1 MNKIRFVFLL
11 IILST
16 GFSLSAQDVP
26 PVKIDVKTS
35 PEVLQPGDKGLLKV
49 TFTFPE
55 GFHQTKTPDFFYIL
69 PAEGEAGRF
78 LSLGEI
84 QYPEGI
90 EEDGL
95 VNYYGKTVL
104 STEITITGEAPPG
117 YRPKIRAGWQI
128 CSNEGTCFFPEEQS
142 LPLAANTISKEA
154 PPKTQSGFLTLLKFI
169 LFAFTG
175 GLLLN
180 VMPCVLPILSM
191 RALNLI
197 NQSKNDNRS
206 IFISAMLY
214 GLGVL
219 VSLLVLAV
227 IVIALKFTGQLAG
240 WGFQFQNPVFVSVLM
255 VTIFIFS
262 LSLFDVFLINPPGM
276 NSMVRAASKKGYIG
290 SFFNGIFA
298 VLLATP
304 CTAPFLGSAL
314 GFAFSQSATFILLSF
329 TAIGA
334 GFALPFILLGL
345 WPAAIKALPKPGKW
359 MDTFKELMGFLLLG
373 TVVYLFSTLR
383 YEVDSDGQLKVLLYL
398 LTAAFIAWIY
408 GKLSSPASKVRT
420 SKAAFAGAV
429 ILLILSGV
437 YFLDFHKG
445 TGESTAVQEQVS
457 EVKEGWELFSPE
469 NLKQHIDKGN
479 AVLVQFSAKWCTVCK
494 VNDRVIFN
502 SEKGKTFFRERDI
515 ALLYGDYTSRDPVIG
530 EWIRMYGKAGVP
542 VYAYYPPGS
551 SDYKVLPE
559 ILTWNI
565 IENAVKTNQKGNAVK
580 TLDGSSF
587 FSQP

>member
-1 MNKIRFVFLL
+1 MNRFLSFFLL
-11 IILST
+11 LLLSVS
-16 GFSLSAQDVP
+16 FFLSAQDVP
-26 PVKIDVKTS
+26 PVTVEVQTS
-35 PEVLQPGDKGLLKV
+35 PEVLQPGEKGELRV
-49 TFTFPE
+49 SFTFPK
-55 GFHQTKTPDFFYIL
+55 GYHQTKSPDFFYIL
-69 PAEGEAGRF
+69 PAEGETGRYVT
-78 LSLGEI
+78 LGTVK
-84 QYPEGI
+84 YPHGRD
-90 EEDGL
+90 EDGL
-95 VNYYGKTVL
+95 ENYYGTAVL
-104 STEITITGEAPPG
+104 SAEISIAADAPEG
-117 YRPKIRAGWQI
+117 YQPQIRAGWQI
-128 CSNEGTCFFPEEQS
+128 CSDDGTCFFPEE
-142 LPLAANTISKEA
+142 
-154 PPKTQSGFLTLLKFI
+154 KTFTLSAGNEGGVESESILLLLKFI
-169 LFAFTG
+169 LFAFIG

-219 VSLLVLAV
+219 VSLLTLAV
-227 IVIALKFTGQLAG
+227 IVIILKLTGQMAG

-255 VTIFIFS
+255 VTIFVFS
-262 LSLFDVFLINPPGM
+262 LSLFDIFLINPPGM
-276 NSMVRAASKKGYIG
+276 SSMVKAASRKGYIG

-304 CTAPFLGSAL
+304 CTAPFLGTAL
-314 GFAFSQSATFILLSF
+314 GFAFSQSPLFILLSF

-383 YEVDSDGQLKVLLYL
+383 YEVDSDGQLKVLVYL
-398 LTAAFIAWIY
+398 LFAAFVAWIY
-408 GKLSSPASKVRT
+408 GKLSNPAAKIRAP
-420 SKAAFAGAV
+420 KAAFAGAL
-429 ILLILSGV
+429 ILLTVSGF
-437 YFLDFHKG
+437 YFLNFNDTVEG
-445 TGESTAVQEQVS
+445 SETAQIS
-457 EVKEGWELFSPE
+457 EVKEGWEAFSPE
-469 NLKQHIDKGN
+469 ALQNYTNAGR

-502 SEKGKTFFRERDI
+502 TDKGKSYFKDRNI
-515 ALLYGDYTSRDPVIG
+515 VLLYGDYTNKDPLIG
-530 EWIRMYGKAGVP
+530 DWIRRYGKAGVP

-551 SDYKVLPE
+551 SDYKILPE

-565 IENAVKTNQKGNAVK
+565 IDKTIGNAVDAK
-580 TLDGSSF
+580 NIKKLDDSGF

>member
-11 IILST
+11 IILSA

-26 PVKIDVKTS
+26 PVKVDVKTS
-35 PEVLQPGDKGLLKV
+35 PEVLQPGDKGLLEI

-104 STEITITGEAPPG
+104 SAEITITGEAPPG

-142 LPLAANTISKEA
+142 FPLAANTISKEA

-314 GFAFSQSATFILLSF
+314 GFAFSQSAAFILLSF

-408 GKLSSPASKVRT
+408 GKLSSPSSKVRT

-437 YFLDFHKG
+437 YFLDFHEG
-445 TGESTAVQEQVS
+445 TGKSTAVQKQVS

-469 NLKQHIDKGN
+469 NLQQHIDKGN

-502 SEKGKTFFRERDI
+502 SDKGKIFFRKRDI

-551 SDYKVLPE
+551 SNYKVLPE
-559 ILTWNI
+559 ILTWSI
-565 IENAVKTNQKGNAVK
+565 IENAVKTNQEGNAVK

>member
-1 MNKIRFVFLL
+1 MNKVRLVFLL
-11 IILST
+11 IILSL
-16 GFSLSAQDVP
+16 GFSLSGQDIP
-26 PVKIDVKTS
+26 PVKVDVQTS
-35 PEVLQPGDKGLLKV
+35 PEVLRPGGKGLLEV

-69 PAEGEAGRF
+69 PAEGDAGRF
-78 LSLGEI
+78 ISLGEI
-84 QYPEGI
+84 QYPEGF
-90 EEDGL
+90 EEDGF

-104 STEITITGEAPPG
+104 SAEITITENIPPG
-117 YRPKIRAGWQI
+117 YQPEIRAGWQI
-128 CSNEGTCFFPEEQS
+128 CSDEGTCFFPEEQS
-142 LPLAANTISKEA
+142 FPLAAATLSKEA
-154 PPKTQSGFLTLLKFI
+154 PPNTQSGILTLLKFI
-169 LFAFTG
+169 FFAFIG

-219 VSLLVLAV
+219 ISLLVLAA

-383 YEVDSDGQLKVLLYL
+383 YEVDSDGLLKVLLYL
-398 LTAAFIAWIY
+398 LSAAFIAWIY
-408 GKLSSPASKVRT
+408 GKFSSPASKIRFP
-420 SKAAFAGAV
+420 KAVFAGAL
-429 ILLILSGV
+429 ILLILSGF

-445 TGESTAVQEQVS
+445 NSEGTSGQKQAVEG
-457 EVKEGWELFSPE
+457 KEGWELFSPE
-469 NLKQHIDKGN
+469 NLQQHIDNGD

-502 SEKGKTFFRERDI
+502 SEKGKTFFNEREI
-515 ALLYGDYTSRDPVIG
+515 ALLYGDYTSRDPLIG
-530 EWIRMYGKAGVP
+530 EWIRKYGKAGVP

-551 SDYKVLPE
+551 SDYRVLPE
-559 ILTWNI
+559 ILTWNS
-565 IENAVKTNQKGNAVK
+565 IEKAVKTDQKKNAVK

-587 FSQP
+587 FSKP